1 MLKNYNFFFQIPCG
15 EKIPYKRD
23 PKLAL
28 LFFGIQMTHPPHPPS
43 PLPPP
48 NFPSYGIGKYF
59 ILLLSLPTSLSLGM
73 GEQFMSPSFNL
84 FFLSKG

>member
-1 MLKNYNFFFQIPCG
+1 VERKFHTR
-15 EKIPYKRD
+15 ERD

-28 LFFGIQMTHPPHPPS
+28 LFFGIQMNS
-43 PLPPP
+43 PPPP
-48 NFPSYGIGKYF
+48 NSPSYGIGKYF

-84 FFLSKG
+84 LFLSKG